1 MVKVQKTIINVKE
14 YCFRMVRTRQEA
26 RADSSPVRDERLVET
41 GDRGLERDPLVDIA
55 SFVPVG
61 SVQSGQ
67 GESSG
72 LRDERGIFD
81 GDG

>member
-61 SVQSGQ
+61 SVQFGQ

>member
-1 MVKVQKTIINVKE
+1 
-14 YCFRMVRTRQEA
+14 MVRTRQEA
-26 RADSSPVRDERLVET
+26 RADSSPVRDERLVKT
-41 GDRGLERDPLVDIA
+41 GDRGLERDPLVDIV
-55 SFVPVG
+55 SFMPAG

-72 LRDERGIFD
+72 LRDERRIFD